1 MGQRVG
7 GGLFGNVPL
16 VMFIVGLTG
25 GIGSGKT
32 AASDWFAEQGIA
44 VVDADVVAREVVA
57 VGQPALDEIAQT
69 FGRWALLADGALN
82 RAALRQHVFEHPE
95 DRKKLEHITH
105 SRIHAAMA
113 QQLQAAT
120 SQYVVLVSPLLLE
133 SGKSGLAAFCQRV
146 LVIDVPEAVQRTRA
160 GARDGQTPESI
171 DQIIAVQIAR
181 ADRVALA
188 DDVVLN
194 DGNLQYLYQQLQI
207 LHERYLQKSAI

>member
-1 MGQRVG
+1 
-7 GGLFGNVPL
+7 
-16 VMFIVGLTG
+16 MFIIGLTG

-57 VGQPALDEIAQT
+57 VGQPALGEIVQT
-69 FGRWALLADGALN
+69 FGEWTLLADGTLN

-113 QQLQAAT
+113 QQLHAAT
-120 SQYVVLVSPLLLE
+120 SPYVILVSPLLLE
-133 SGKSGLAAFCQRV
+133 SGKAGLAGFCQRV
-146 LVIDVPEAVQRTRA
+146 LVVDVPEEIQRQRA
-160 GARDGQTPESI
+160 GSRDGQTPESI
-171 DQIIAVQIAR
+171 DRIIAVQIAR
-181 ADRVALA
+181 TQRVALA

-194 DGNLQYLYQQLQI
+194 DGNLQHLYHQLER
-207 LHERYLQKSAI
+207 LHANYLQMSAV